1 MVMSLFITRK
11 RNTVRGTKIWDTNWL
26 SLHSNIYISV
36 RKFLIRMIVFMVAW
50 KRTLLQVGCF
60 SRRELFY
67 LRVPSVTR
75 LHSVD
80 GAWIKHE
87 QGLLV
92 ERNWQRK
99 TCVYG
104 ENYVH
109 VSPSQQISCELL
121 WNGNRTSAAR
131 GQQLIAWTML
141 VVMRPGREADDSEW
155 MQLNFHLH
163 VPMVW
168 SWIRQ
173 DENFAGNFYRY
184 RLGVVKRL
192 KDLLLNEMHIIYY
205 FLVSSLN
212 CKPSLNSPDWWRLS
226 WFRLCFF

>member
-1 MVMSLFITRK
+1 
-11 RNTVRGTKIWDTNWL
+11 
-26 SLHSNIYISV
+26 
-36 RKFLIRMIVFMVAW
+36 MVAG
-50 KRTLLQVGCF
+50 KRILLQVGCF
-60 SRRELFY
+60 SRWELFY

-80 GAWIKHE
+80 GTWIKYEH
-87 QGLLV
+87 GVLV

-109 VSPSQQISCELL
+109 MSASQQIPCELL
-121 WNGNRTSAAR
+121 WDVTRTSAVR
-131 GQQLIAWTML
+131 GQRLIAWTKL
-141 VVMRPGREADDSEW
+141 VVMRPVRGANDSEC

-168 SWIRQ
+168 SWIRHC
-173 DENFAGNFYRY
+173 ENFPGNFYRY
-184 RLGVVKRL
+184 RLGVVKRF

-212 CKPSLNSPDWWRLS
+212 CKPSLNSPEWWRCHS